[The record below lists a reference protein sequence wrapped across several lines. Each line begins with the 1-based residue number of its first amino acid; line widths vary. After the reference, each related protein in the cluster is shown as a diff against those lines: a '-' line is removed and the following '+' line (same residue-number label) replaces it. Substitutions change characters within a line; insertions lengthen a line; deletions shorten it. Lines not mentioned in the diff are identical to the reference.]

1 MTAAYVKPL
10 MIDIDK
16 PKVDMKAEDCFSS
29 QVTMT
34 DWQEEQSAIMVCDE
48 GAVVSALEKSR
59 VNQRLSLQ
67 DFKALISPAA
77 TPYLEHMAKESQRL
91 TQQRFGKTMQLFV
104 PLYLSNMCSNICTY
118 CGFSMENKIRRTT
131 LDMKQI
137 EAEALAIKAKGFD
150 HILLVTGES
159 ERKVGID
166 YFEEAIKVLRQHFSH
181 IAMEVQPLKTQEYE
195 RLNALGVESILVY
208 QETYH
213 RDKYAKYHLKGNK
226 SDFDY
231 RLQTPNR
238 IGDAGINKIG
248 LGCLL
253 GLEDWRTDAF
263 YVAKQL
269 SYLEQRYWSMKFSL
283 SFPRLR
289 PCEGGAEVNSPMN
302 ERELVQ
308 LICAYRLFNN
318 QVELSLS
325 TRESAVFRDNM
336 LALGVTSMSAGS
348 KTQPGGYA
356 NDDKALEQF
365 SIDDNR
371 SVEQVANMITSKGY
385 QVVWKDWQQGLTT
398 A

>member
-1 MTAAYVKPL
+1 MSDWTDEKAA
-10 MIDIDK
+10 IIACSD
-16 PKVDMKAEDCFSS
+16 A
-29 QVTMT
+29 QVVN
-34 DWQEEQSAIMVCDE
+34 AI
-48 GAVVSALEKSR
+48 EKSR
-59 VNQRLSLQ
+59 SNQRLTLQ

-77 TPYLEHMAKESQRL
+77 SPYLEHMAVESQRL

-131 LDMKQI
+131 LDTAQIKQ
-137 EAEALAIKAKGFD
+137 EAIAIKAKGFD
-150 HILLVTGES
+150 HILLVSGES

-166 YFEEAIKVLRQHFSH
+166 YFEQAIKVLRQYFSH
-181 IAMEVQPLKTQEYE
+181 IAMEVQPLSVEEYK
-195 RLNALGVESILVY
+195 RLHALGVESILVY

-213 RDKYAKYHLKGNK
+213 REKYAKYHLKGKK

-238 IGDAGINKIG
+238 IGEAGINKIG

-289 PCEGGAEVNSPMN
+289 PCEGGSEVNSPMS

-308 LICAYRLFNN
+308 LICAYRLFNH

-325 TRESAVFRDNM
+325 TRESAVFRNNM
-336 LALGVTSMSAGS
+336 LSLGVTSMSAGS

-371 SVEQVANMITSKGY
+371 SVEQVSQMITSKGY
-385 QVVWKDWQQGLTT
+385 QVVWKDWQQGLVNSM
-398 A
+398 

>member
-1 MTAAYVKPL
+1 MNAS
-10 MIDIDK
+10 
-16 PKVDMKAEDCFSS
+16 CFSD
-29 QVTMT
+29 QVTM
-34 DWQEEQSAIMVCDE
+34 DEWQAEKLAIIDCNE
-48 GAVVSALEKSR
+48 AQVVNAIEKSR
-59 VNQRLSLQ
+59 ANERLSLA

-77 TPYLEHMAKESQRL
+77 SPYLEHMAQESQRL
-91 TQQRFGKTMQLFV
+91 TQQRFGMTMQLFV

-131 LDMKQI
+131 LDTAQI
-137 EAEALAIKAKGFD
+137 EQEALAIKAKGFD
-150 HILLVTGES
+150 HILLVSGES

-166 YFEEAIKVLRQHFSH
+166 YFEQAIKVLRQHFNH
-181 IAMEVQPLKTQEYE
+181 IAMEVQPLSTAEYQ

-213 RDKYAKYHLKGNK
+213 REKYAKYHLKGKK

-231 RLQTPNR
+231 RLQTPDR
-238 IGDAGINKIG
+238 IGESGINKIG

-269 SYLEQRYWSMKFSL
+269 NYLEQRYWSMKFSL

-289 PCEGGAEVNSPMN
+289 PCEGGGEVNSPMS

-308 LICAYRLFNN
+308 LICAYRLFNH

-325 TRESAVFRDNM
+325 TRESSVFRDNI
-336 LALGVTSMSAGS
+336 LSLGVTSMSAGS

-371 SVEQVANMITSKGY
+371 SVEQVAKMITSKGY
-385 QVVWKDWQQGLTT
+385 QVVWKDWQQGLVSQ
-398 A
+398 

>member
-1 MTAAYVKPL
+1 MNTSS
-10 MIDIDK
+10 
-16 PKVDMKAEDCFSS
+16 FSS
-29 QVTMT
+29 QVTMSDWT
-34 DWQEEQSAIMVCDE
+34 DEKAAIIACSD
-48 GAVVSALEKSR
+48 AQVVNAIEKSR
-59 VNQRLSLQ
+59 RNQRLTLQ
-67 DFKALISPAA
+67 DFKALISPTAS
-77 TPYLEHMAKESQRL
+77 PYLEHMAAESQRL

-131 LDMKQI
+131 LDTAQI
-137 EAEALAIKAKGFD
+137 EQEAIAIKAKGFD
-150 HILLVTGES
+150 HILLVSGES

-166 YFEEAIKVLRQHFSH
+166 YFEQAIKVLRQYFNH
-181 IAMEVQPLKTQEYE
+181 IAMEVQPLSVDEYK
-195 RLNALGVESILVY
+195 RLHALGVESILVY

-213 RDKYAKYHLKGNK
+213 REKYAKYHLKGKK

-238 IGDAGINKIG
+238 IGEAGINKIG

-289 PCEGGAEVNSPMN
+289 PCEGGAEVNSPMS

-308 LICAYRLFNN
+308 LICAYRLFNH

-325 TRESAVFRDNM
+325 TRESAVFRNNM
-336 LALGVTSMSAGS
+336 LSLGVTSMSAGS

-371 SVEQVANMITSKGY
+371 SVEQVSQMITSKGY
-385 QVVWKDWQQGLTT
+385 QVVWKDWQQGLVNSL
-398 A
+398 